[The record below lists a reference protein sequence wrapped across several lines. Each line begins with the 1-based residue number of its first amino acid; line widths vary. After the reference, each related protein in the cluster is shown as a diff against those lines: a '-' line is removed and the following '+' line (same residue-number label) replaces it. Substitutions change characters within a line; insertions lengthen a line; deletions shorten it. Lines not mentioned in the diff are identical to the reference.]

1 MADRI
6 SRSTHRTRPRKGTRS
21 LSATSVGSKLRAKSM
36 LSFRGKHG
44 TTAYQKVK
52 EQEEIEMMD
61 LAELDL

>member
-1 MADRI
+1 
-6 SRSTHRTRPRKGTRS
+6 
-21 LSATSVGSKLRAKSM
+21 M